1 VTDLEQQEAPKI
13 EFPCEYPIKV
23 VGRAAPDYKQFVI
36 DVVKKHADDLDPEKV
51 EINPSRNGNFYSVRF
66 TIIATGVDQ
75 LEAIFEELKAS
86 GRVTMVI

>member
-1 VTDLEQQEAPKI
+1 MNEEQQEAPKI

-23 VGRAAPDYKQFVI
+23 VGRAAPDYKQFVT
-36 DVVKKHADDLDPEKV
+36 DVILRHAADLDLSTV
-51 EINPSRNGNFYSVRF
+51 QIQPSRNGNFYSVRF